1 MFGSKTLQIEKKKR
15 IFRTIRYTIKI
26 GYKPTVKERLLVS
39 VHGNEHRPVEMSIV
53 NTISP

>member
-26 GYKPTVKERLLVS
+26 GYKPTMKERLFLYM
-39 VHGNEHRPVEMSIV
+39 EM
-53 NTISP
+53 NTGQ

>member
-26 GYKPTVKERLLVS
+26 GSKPTMKESFSFCTWKCTPASR
-39 VHGNEHRPVEMSIV
+39 NV